1 MISTASSAG
10 DLRLERSEES
20 IHRLLVQVD
29 SFSPAT
35 RHHSDV
41 SDADNAKDE
50 PKVLRRDVAI
60 LYRRSLAIHA
70 ASRVAFLPSRR
81 PLPSNPS
88 VTPLRTIW
96 STHALSEAGT
106 L

>member
-41 SDADNAKDE
+41 SDADNAKC
-50 PKVLRRDVAI
+50 
-60 LYRRSLAIHA
+60 
-70 ASRVAFLPSRR
+70 AF
-81 PLPSNPS
+81 
-88 VTPLRTIW
+88 
-96 STHALSEAGT
+96 H
-106 L
+106 